1 MLTLNLDQKLETRV
15 LKIAQQQ
22 QQTPEQLITDALT
35 HYLYR
40 KQATE
45 LLVNAAMELPV
56 IEAFANQDPLAIQQA
71 MRGLE
76 DESDSRATFN
86 FASARIA

>member
-71 MRGLE
+71 MR
-76 DESDSRATFN
+76 DEWR
-86 FASARIA
+86 

>member
-35 HYLYR
+35 HYLSR

-71 MRGLE
+71 MR
-76 DESDSRATFN
+76 DEWR
-86 FASARIA
+86 